1 MDRKTGRPIISLK
14 FKETTPAEA
23 DQPAARGPDVVRK
36 PQISGREPLIVPKVV
51 SRKQGVR
58 EVVVAKP
65 AAAPPPPVVRKA
77 APKPAEAQPAEEM
90 RPVPI
95 PPAAFK
101 AATKAATVAVNS
113 VLADPTWQSAELQQS
128 YQEAK
133 QHALP
138 LHRKQAKLISGI
150 VLKRVAPDLP
160 EDETKS
166 LAMRA
171 AYAAAFASLIGSTQT
186 AAG

>member
-23 DQPAARGPDVVRK
+23 DQPAARGSDIVRK
-36 PQISGREPLIVPKVV
+36 PQVSGREPLIVPKVA

-65 AAAPPPPVVRKA
+65 APAAPPPAFKKTAAKQAPAKPVE
-77 APKPAEAQPAEEM
+77 EA

-113 VLADPTWQSAELQQS
+113 VLADPSWQSAELQQS

-171 AYAAAFASLIGSTQT
+171 AYAAAFASLIGSTQAT
-186 AAG
+186 AG

>member
-23 DQPAARGPDVVRK
+23 EQPVAGNPDVVRK
-36 PQISGREPLIVPKVV
+36 PQNSGREPLIVPKVA

-65 AAAPPPPVVRKA
+65 TPAAPPPAAKKA
-77 APKPAEAQPAEEM
+77 APKQAEPKQAEEA

-113 VLADPTWQSAELQQS
+113 VLADPSWQSAELQQS

-171 AYAAAFASLIGSTQT
+171 AYAAAFASLIGSTQ
-186 AAG
+186 AATG

>member
-14 FKETTPAEA
+14 FKDTTPAEA
-23 DQPAARGPDVVRK
+23 DQPAARNPDVMRK
-36 PQISGREPLIVPKVV
+36 PQVSGREPLIVPKVP

-58 EVVVAKP
+58 EVVVARPIP
-65 AAAPPPPVVRKA
+65 AASPPVARKTA
-77 APKPAEAQPAEEM
+77 ARKPDAQQAEEA

-113 VLADPTWQSAELQQS
+113 VLADPGWQSAELQQS

-171 AYAAAFASLIGSTQT
+171 AYAAAFASLIGSTQ
-186 AAG
+186 AAVV

>member
-23 DQPAARGPDVVRK
+23 DQPAASGSGIVRK
-36 PQISGREPLIVPKVV
+36 PQVSGREPLIVPKVS

-58 EVVVAKP
+58 EVVVARPTP
-65 AAAPPPPVVRKA
+65 APLPSSPKKA
-77 APKPAEAQPAEEM
+77 ASKKSEPQPTEEV

-113 VLADPTWQSAELQQS
+113 VLADPAWQSAELQKS
-128 YQEAK
+128 YQDAK

-150 VLKRVAPDLP
+150 VLKRVAPDLH

-171 AYAAAFASLIGSTQT
+171 AYAAAFASLIGSIQDT
-186 AAG
+186 AE

>member
-23 DQPAARGPDVVRK
+23 DQPAARGADVVRK
-36 PQISGREPLIVPKVV
+36 PQVSGREPLIAPKMA

-58 EVVVAKP
+58 EVVVARPASAMPALGAKP
-65 AAAPPPPVVRKA
+65 AASKPPAAKPVE
-77 APKPAEAQPAEEM
+77 EA

-113 VLADPTWQSAELQQS
+113 VLADPSWQSAELQQS

-171 AYAAAFASLIGSTQT
+171 AYAAAFASLIGSTQV